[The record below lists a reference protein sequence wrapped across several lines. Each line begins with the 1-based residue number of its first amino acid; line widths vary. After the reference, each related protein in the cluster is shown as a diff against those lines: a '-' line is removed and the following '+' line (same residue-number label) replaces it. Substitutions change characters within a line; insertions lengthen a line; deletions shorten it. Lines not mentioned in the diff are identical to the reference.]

1 MAKYGVFVTE
11 QQTSVSTPVVADVG
25 IPFVIGCAPIQAAES
40 PAAVGVP
47 TLCTSWGEFVSQFGW
62 SDDWDTYNLCE
73 VAYSH
78 FKLYGV
84 QPAIFVNLLDPSTMK
99 TAVAADDMDVIGRK
113 VTLPIGTIHSS
124 VVVKAA
130 GGSGDAWAVD
140 TDYTV
145 YSEDGVTYVELLA
158 TSSHA
163 NATSINIAYSTV
175 NTATITAAYVASKMD
190 TVDLCLST
198 IGMVPDIMI
207 APGYSST
214 PTVAA
219 IMATKAAGINGLF
232 RAKAIIDIDCSS
244 ATGAA
249 RTYSDVYTVKTNN
262 NLVDENEILCWPMV
276 KLGGYKFHLST
287 QLAGLMAS
295 VDTENGGYP
304 YDVASN
310 YGLKID
316 GLCLADGT
324 AVIQTKAQ
332 ADTLR
337 DKGIVTALNFGSNGW
352 VSWGA
357 YTACYPANTDVKD
370 YFISVS
376 RMFDFVGN
384 TLIQTFWS
392 KVDRPMTRILLD
404 NVQDTVNAWLTGL
417 TGANYILGGRCEII
431 ADENPVTNLIAGII
445 KFHIY
450 MTPPVPAQEI
460 DFVLEYDV
468 DYLTAALS

>member
-25 IPFVIGCAPIQAAES
+25 IPFAIGCAPIQTAED
-40 PAAVGVP
+40 PAEVGIP
-47 TLCTSWGEFVSQFGW
+47 TLCTSWGEFVAHFGW

-84 QPAIFVNLLDPSTMK
+84 QPVIFVNLLDPSSMK
-99 TAVAADDMDVIGRK
+99 TPVAAADKDVTNRK
-113 VTLPIGTIHSS
+113 VELPIGAIPST

-130 GGSGDAWAVD
+130 TGSGDAWVAD

-145 YSEDGVTYVELLA
+145 YSEDGATYIEILS

-163 NATSINIAYSTV
+163 DAASINVAYSVIAT
-175 NTATITAAYVASKMD
+175 TTITPAYVASKFD

-198 IGMVPDIMI
+198 IGTIPDILI
-207 APGYSST
+207 APGYSHNS
-214 PTVAA
+214 TVAA

-232 RAKAIIDIDCSS
+232 RAKAIIDIDSS
-244 ATGAA
+244 SSGATS
-249 RTYSDVYTVKTNN
+249 YSAVYTYKTTN
-262 NLVDENEILCWPMV
+262 NLVDENQILCWPMV
-276 KLGGYKFHLST
+276 KLGDNKFHLST
-287 QLAGLMAS
+287 QLAGLMAK
-295 VDTENGGYP
+295 VDTDNGGYP

-310 YGLKID
+310 YGLKMD
-316 GLCLADGT
+316 SLCIADGT
-324 AVIQTKAQ
+324 TVVLTKAQ
-332 ADTLR
+332 ADILR
-337 DKGIVTALNFGSNGW
+337 DRGIVTALNFGSNGW

-357 YTACYPANTDVKD
+357 YTACYPSNTDVKD
-370 YFISVS
+370 YFINVS

-431 ADENPVTNLIAGII
+431 ADENPLTNLIAGII